1 MFTNLSAGAIGIR
14 DASLAETL
22 LLARAGGFQGI
33 DFAIA
38 EAAILAD
45 ARGVDYVRGLFDA
58 AGVKPGQWGLPFD
71 WRDDAKYQAGLA
83 ALPKLAALGAELGC
97 SRCATWMPSFSD
109 ERDFAANY
117 DWHVARYRPIAQIL
131 KDHGVAFGI
140 EFLGPQTIRR
150 GHKYEFIHSL
160 DGLLELAAAIG
171 TGNVGL
177 LLDAWHLYTDGGA
190 MSDSPQAQARA
201 GRDRPRQRRAAGVPL
216 AEQLDQ
222 VRALPGET
230 GVIPLGEFLRA
241 LADIGYAGPVTVE
254 PFSKRLNAMA
264 PFDAARATAAALDK
278 VWPTGAVAGR

>member
-22 LLARAGGFQGI
+22 LLARAGGFHGI

-45 ARGVDYVRGLFDA
+45 QRGVDYVRGLFDA

-83 ALPKLAALGAELGC
+83 ALPKLAALGADLGC
-97 SRCATWMPSFSD
+97 LRCATWMPSFSD
-109 ERDFAANY
+109 ERDFAANFG
-117 DWHVARYRPIAQIL
+117 WHVARYRPIAQIL
-131 KDHGVAFGI
+131 KDNGVAFGI
-140 EFLGPQTIRR
+140 EFLGPETIRR

-160 DGLLELAAAIG
+160 DGLFELAAAIG

-177 LLDAWHLYTDGGA
+177 LLDAWHLYTDGGS
-190 MSDSPQAQARA
+190 MSEVRKLKPEQVVTVHVNDAP
-201 GRDRPRQRRAAGVPL
+201 AGVPL

-241 LADIGYAGPVTVE
+241 LVDIGYAGPVTVE

-264 PFDAARATAAALDK
+264 PFDAVRATAAALK
-278 VWPTGAVAGR
+278 SVWP